1 MNTLLNE
8 KIDLTMWTLNSERTL
23 GACLQSIE
31 NAIPSE
37 LVNQRIMIDAHSKDE
52 TKIIGE
58 TFGWKV
64 YDAEKV
70 GIVSQANQALSHVAT
85 DFFAS
90 FEHDIIL
97 NPHWLSSM
105 LPYMFDPKVAVAQ
118 GVRLST
124 NPVLRKIERYSLGRD
139 EIRYSSVDNNLY
151 NTKIIREIG
160 GFTGYSRQLQDTVWN
175 HGYKWITD
183 KKIISNHV
191 RGSLRST
198 GRHVY
203 KFGLLGAYRGTD
215 SFSGQL
221 ARFLF
226 SPVRSLHIALREN
239 CPQAMYAYP
248 YIRFQCLASAIKRR
262 VRPLASKKKIDN
274 RFSS

>member
-1 MNTLLNE
+1 
-8 KIDLTMWTLNSERTL
+8 MWTLNSERTL

-31 NAIPSE
+31 NAIPSDV
-37 LVNQRIMIDAHSKDE
+37 VNQRIMIDAYSKDG
-52 TKIIGE
+52 TKTIGE

-70 GIVSQANQALSHVAT
+70 GIISQANQALSHVTT

-105 LPYMFDPKVAVAQ
+105 FTYMLDPKVAVAQ

-124 NPVLRKIERYSLGRD
+124 NLVLRKIEMYSLGRD

-160 GFTGYSRQLQDTVWN
+160 GFTGYSRELQDTVWK
-175 HGYKWITD
+175 HGYEWITD
-183 KKIISNHV
+183 KRIVSNHV
-191 RGSLRST
+191 RGTLLST
-198 GRHVY
+198 GRHIY
-203 KFGLLGAYRGTD
+203 NFGLLSAYRETH

-226 SPVRSLHIALREN
+226 SPVRSLHIALSEN
-239 CPQAMYAYP
+239 CPQAIYAYP
-248 YIRFQCLASAIKRR
+248 YIRFAYLASAIKRHASR
-262 VRPLASKKKIDN
+262 LTSKKKIKN